1 MHFKKLTLI
10 IFQTPVTQVVA
21 IEININKTLI
31 PLKNQSPRPRTKNR
45 NTHKNNCNV
54 KAFPN
59 GWVHSEEW
67 KNK

>member
-1 MHFKKLTLI
+1 VHFKKLTPI
-10 IFQTPVTQVVA
+10 ILQTPIIQVVA
-21 IEININKTLI
+21 IDINKALI

-59 GWVHSEEW
+59 GGVHAKEW

>member
-1 MHFKKLTLI
+1 VHFKKSTLK
-10 IFQTPVTQVVA
+10 IFQIRLIQVAA
-21 IEININKTLI
+21 IEINEALI

-45 NTHKNNCNV
+45 NTHKNNGDV

-59 GWVHSEEW
+59 GGVHSKEW